1 MYGGHE
7 NLEAVEFLK
16 HLNSVFKGRK
26 DGAVLIAEESTA
38 WPKVTGNVKEDGLG
52 FDYKWN
58 MGWMN
63 DFLGYMKCDP
73 YFRCHHYG
81 ELTFSMIYA
90 TARTLFW
97 CSPTTR

>member
-16 HLNSVFKGRK
+16 HLNSVFHKEVK
-26 DGAVLIAEESTA
+26 GAVLIAEESTA
-38 WPKVTGNVKEDGLG
+38 WPQITGNVKEGSLG

-63 DFLGYMKCDP
+63 DFLGYMQCDP
-73 YFRCHHYG
+73 YFRNQHYG
-81 ELTFSMIYA
+81 EPFVPGRVPRQADLQPDV
-90 TARTLFW
+90 RLQ
-97 CSPTTR
+97 